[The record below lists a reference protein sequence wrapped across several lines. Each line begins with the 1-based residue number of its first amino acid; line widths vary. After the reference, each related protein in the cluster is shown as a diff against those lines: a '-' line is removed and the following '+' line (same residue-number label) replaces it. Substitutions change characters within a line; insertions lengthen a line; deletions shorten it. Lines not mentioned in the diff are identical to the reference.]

1 MRLFLVRH
9 GVTLYN
15 LQARYTGQA
24 DIPLSPLG
32 VRQAEAVGLRLAS
45 EHIDAVVSSDLE
57 RARVT
62 ARAIAQHHDLPVL
75 EDADLRENG
84 LGVWEGLT
92 YAELRAQ
99 NAALLERWQ
108 VEPDAAPPGGE
119 TMFQV
124 HERVKRA
131 LADWQARYPEGN
143 VVWSTHGGFIVV
155 TLCHLLGLDLT
166 HRRQFRLGNASIT
179 EVDFSRGYP
188 VLLYINETAHTRGL
202 AVDDELD
209 SASTQPLPRPPARG

>member
-9 GVTLYN
+9 GVTPYN

-32 VRQAEAVGLRLAS
+32 LRQAEAVGFRLAA

-62 ARAIAQHHDLPVL
+62 AQAIARHHDLPVL

-92 YAELRAQ
+92 YTEVRAQ
-99 NAALLERWQ
+99 NPELLARWQ
-108 VEPDAAPPGGE
+108 VEPDAAAPGGE
-119 TMFQV
+119 TTYQV

-131 LADWQARYPEGN
+131 LTRWQARYPEGN

-155 TLCHLLGLDLT
+155 ALCHLLGLDLT
-166 HRRQFRLGNASIT
+166 HRRQFRLGNTSIT
-179 EVDFSRGYP
+179 VVDLSRGYP
-188 VLLYINETAHTRGL
+188 VLLYVNETAHIRGM

-209 SASTQPLPRPPARG
+209 SASTPTR